1 MQTLDI
7 TPDWRNFYLFLMQ
20 VKKEDR
26 LSYQRMVKL
35 DKLTGNNI
43 PILLDMAIREGWNEI
58 AKRRGLIRQRQDY

>member
-58 AKRRGLIRQRQDY
+58 AKRRGLI

>member
-43 PILLDMAIREGWNEI
+43 AILLDMAIREGWNEI
-58 AKRRGLIRQRQDY
+58 AKRRGLI

>member
-43 PILLDMAIREGWNEI
+43 PILLDMDIREGWNEI
-58 AKRRGLIRQRQDY
+58 AKRRGLI

>member
-1 MQTLDI
+1 MNMQTLDI

-58 AKRRGLIRQRQDY
+58 AKRRGLI